1 MARTKAT
8 WKAVLWTV
16 GIRRHKE
23 THFVVCPRLTISYPQ
38 SEHGRIVILPLSPEE
53 ARNFAAD
60 LLKYAD
66 RADEEMKKDLTERW
80 NHVD

>member
-1 MARTKAT
+1 MARTRST

-16 GIRRHKE
+16 GIRRHQE
-23 THFVVCPRLTISYPQ
+23 TKFVVCPRLSVSYPER
-38 SEHGRIVILPLSPEE
+38 EHGRIVILPMTPEE

-66 RADEEMKKDLTERW
+66 RADEEMEK
-80 NHVD
+80 